1 MEASAAPE
9 ELLESIR
16 TLRTKLLSQYLTG
29 RVILLLPFKMAGI
42 TLLAIYNLLSSTAL
56 GTKTSKA
63 WDFWVCIKNE
73 SRYLKRS

>member
-1 MEASAAPE
+1 MEASATPE

-29 RVILLLPFKMAGI
+29 RVISLLPFKMAGI
-42 TLLAIYNLLSSTAL
+42 TLLAIYSLLSSTAI

-63 WDFWVCIKNE
+63 WDFWICIK
-73 SRYLKRS
+73 K